1 MTELANRL
9 KDLLASHDIT
19 QRKLA
24 RDIGVSNVTIYRIL
38 IGQGDVMLNTVIAI
52 ADYFNVSIDWLIGR
66 E

>member
-19 QRKLA
+19 QRELA
-24 RDIGVSNVTIYRIL
+24 RGIGVSNVTIYRIL

>member
-19 QRKLA
+19 QRELA
-24 RDIGVSNVTIYRIL
+24 RSIGVSNVTIYRIL

>member
-24 RDIGVSNVTIYRIL
+24 RDIGVSDVTICRIL
-38 IGQGDVMLNTVIAI
+38 NGRGNISLNVLVAI
-52 ADYFNVSIDWLIGR
+52 ADYFSVSIDWLLGR